1 MPARQ
6 LPEPGEV
13 FLDHVA
19 HFVPDLGVAGE
30 ALGSLGF
37 TVTPRTPQMNAGP
50 DGALVP
56 AGTENRCVML
66 GEGYLEFLTP
76 VALTPLAERMRSQ
89 LARYTGPHLVCF
101 SDADPER
108 VRDRLERAG
117 FAPEAPVRLRRRIGT
132 TAGGEEEL
140 RFSVVRV
147 PPGAM
152 PEGRIQYVV
161 HHTPELLWQSRWT
174 SHANGARALLDV
186 LIVVE
191 HAAARA
197 SSYAGFTGRHD
208 PVPPGGDGLSW
219 VRLERGGVVLV
230 EPRRFAEA
238 VPGIGIPALPWIAG
252 YAVRVDDLDLA
263 GAAFVRGGAR
273 VSEGRGVVVA
283 ALPPVLGGIVVLSAG
298 ATSGF
303 ADLFRP

>member
-1 MPARQ
+1 MVDRQ

-19 HFVPDLGVAGE
+19 HFVPDLEAAAE
-30 ALGSLGF
+30 ALRALGF

-50 DGALVP
+50 EGALVA

-76 VALTPLAERMRSQ
+76 VALTPLAERMRRQ

-132 TAGGEEEL
+132 TAGGEQEL
-140 RFSVVRV
+140 RFSVVRL
-147 PPGAM
+147 PSGAM

-197 SSYAGFTGRHD
+197 SRYAGFTGR
-208 PVPPGGDGLSW
+208 PATVLPCGDGVSSI
-219 VRLERGGVVLV
+219 RLERGGVVLV
-230 EPRRFAEA
+230 EPGRFAEA
-238 VPGIGIPALPWIAG
+238 VPGTGIPALPWIAG
-252 YAVRVDDLDLA
+252 CAVRFDDLALA
-263 GAAFVRGGAR
+263 AAAFLRGGAR
-273 VSEGRGVVVA
+273 VSEERGFVVA
-283 ALPPVLGGIVVLSAG
+283 ALPPLLGGIVVLSAG
-298 ATSGF
+298 ATSGV
-303 ADLFRP
+303 ADLFQP